1 MNKQKKGM
9 IHIGFSSILMVF
21 TMLCLV
27 TFATLSLITA
37 NSDYRLSL
45 KVAEKTT
52 TYYKADAAAREYL
65 MQLDLALADL
75 YAACDDR
82 QTFFEKA
89 AILIPELKTEDT
101 LCAEPP
107 MMTDNYLSCTFQVT
121 ISDVQKLYV
130 TLKLLYPEHPGD
142 EFYKV
147 TQWQTVTNNEPAMED
162 DTLHL
167 YQGNE

>member
-1 MNKQKKGM
+1 MNKQKKGL

-52 TYYKADAAAREYL
+52 AYYEADTVARNYL
-65 MQLDLALADL
+65 QQLDLALADL
-75 YAACDDR
+75 YAECDDR

-89 AILIPELKTEDT
+89 ATRIPELETEDKLT
-101 LCAEPP
+101 SELPAIADDSL
-107 MMTDNYLSCTFQVT
+107 TCTFQVT

-130 TLKLLYPEHPGD
+130 TLELLYPEHPGD

-147 TQWQTVTNNEPAMED
+147 TQWQTITDNEPAIED
-162 DTLHL
+162 DSLHL
-167 YQGNE
+167 YQGN